1 LSRKKIFGINF
12 CFVVSPEARFAVQLQ
27 QLNDMGFNDQEA
39 NIRCLTAT
47 AGNVNAAIE
56 RLLGGQ

>member
-1 LSRKKIFGINF
+1 M
-12 CFVVSPEARFAVQLQ
+12 SPEARFAVQLQ

-56 RLLGGQ
+56 RLLSGQ